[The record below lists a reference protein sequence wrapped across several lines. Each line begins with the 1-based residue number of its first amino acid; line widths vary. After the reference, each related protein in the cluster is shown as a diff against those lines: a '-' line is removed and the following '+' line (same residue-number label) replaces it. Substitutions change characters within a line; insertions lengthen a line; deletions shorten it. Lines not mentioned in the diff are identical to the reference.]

1 MKKDNMKKPITG
13 KTKNEESS
21 SRKDISRR
29 SFLRSG
35 VGIAG
40 LVYIGASFYPVYRYL
55 VDPAEKAA
63 AEAAVKEIDLP
74 GMDTLPKGASSM
86 FRFAGKPGLLIHHE
100 EGEWTAF
107 SAVCTHLACTVEF
120 QAVEKRIHCACH
132 GGTYDMKTGKNIA
145 GPPPRPL
152 TKYNVE
158 VLDGKVKISRT

>member
-1 MKKDNMKKPITG
+1 MKNNNSKKPHVNKSKKD
-13 KTKNEESS
+13 SS
-21 SRKDISRR
+21 SNLTISRR
-29 SFLRSG
+29 GFLRSG

-40 LVYIGASFYPVYRYL
+40 LVYIGAAAYPVYRYL

-63 AEAAVKEIDLP
+63 AEAAVKELDLQ
-74 GMDTLPKGASSM
+74 GMNTLPKGASSM

-100 EGEWTAF
+100 DGEWSAF

-120 QAVEKRIHCACH
+120 QAKEKRIHCACH

-145 GPPPRPL
+145 GPPPKPL
-152 TKYNVE
+152 TKYKVE

>member
-1 MKKDNMKKPITG
+1 MADNNKKKPVDKRKET
-13 KTKNEESS
+13 NSS
-21 SRKDISRR
+21 QSISPTRR
-29 SFLRSG
+29 GFIRSG
-35 VGIAG
+35 IGIAG
-40 LVYIGASFYPVYRYL
+40 LIYIGAVAYPVYRYL
-55 VDPAEKAA
+55 MDPAEKAE
-63 AEAAVKEIDLP
+63 AEASVKDIELP
-74 GMDTLPKGASSM
+74 GLDKLPLGTAMM

-100 EGEWTAF
+100 DGEWVAF

-120 QAVEKRIHCACH
+120 QKAQKRIHCACH